1 MYQKKKNLNINFFK
15 KKNVALNHW
24 VVQKISAI
32 ILLPLLCW
40 FLYTLKDLITKDYS
54 KKILWMQDFSNSF
67 LLGLFLLVALFHLR
81 LGLSVVV
88 EDYIHN
94 TRSKKFLLA
103 FIQILCLLLA
113 VYTVLVIFI
122 LSINNNVK

>member
-1 MYQKKKNLNINFFK
+1 
-15 KKNVALNHW
+15 
-24 VVQKISAI
+24 
-32 ILLPLLCW
+32 
-40 FLYTLKDLITKDYS
+40 
-54 KKILWMQDFSNSF
+54 MQDFSNSF